1 MLRKCNAVISMLIL
15 ALFILHAVAGG
26 FQLTGVI
33 PGGNRGLTV
42 LARGMV
48 VLVGIHMTIG
58 IILTFKSLA
67 GLRRSGKGSHYFRQN
82 LLFRTR
88 RISGFALMFFILYH
102 VLLFLGE
109 SGDVYR
115 LKLFAGPEL
124 ASQILLVLSL
134 IIHLLTN
141 IRPLMIAL
149 GIDGGKAFV
158 KDILFV
164 LAVVLLLCGAA
175 FVVYYLR
182 WNVLWRY
189 R

>member
-15 ALFILHAVAGG
+15 ALFIVHAVAGG

-33 PGGNRGLTV
+33 PGGDRGLTV
-42 LARGMV
+42 LARGLV
-48 VLVGIHMTIG
+48 VLIGIHMTIG
-58 IILTFKSLA
+58 IILTFQTLA
-67 GLRRSGKGSHYFRQN
+67 GFRRSGGSHYFRQN
-82 LLFRTR
+82 LLFWTR
-88 RISGFALMFFILYH
+88 RISGFALMFFMLYH

-115 LKLFAGPEL
+115 LKLFAVPEL
-124 ASQILLVLSL
+124 VSQILLVLSL
-134 IIHLLTN
+134 IVHLLIN

-149 GIDGGKAFV
+149 GIDGGRAFV
-158 KDILFV
+158 KDILFG
-164 LAVVLLLCGAA
+164 LAVILLLCGAA